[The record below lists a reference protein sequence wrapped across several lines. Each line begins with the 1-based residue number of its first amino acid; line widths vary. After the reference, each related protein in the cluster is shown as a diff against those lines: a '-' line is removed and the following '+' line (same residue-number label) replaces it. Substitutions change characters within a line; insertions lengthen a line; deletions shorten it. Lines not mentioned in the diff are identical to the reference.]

1 MHLVRGLLKEYLQEE
16 NTFYS
21 KRTHSMVITEGT

>member
-1 MHLVRGLLKEYLQEE
+1 VQHQIVHHLE

-21 KRTHSMVITEGT
+21 KRTHSIVRGHIL